1 LADKARNAYF
11 ALKSKLFYSENLSVK
26 SWLKL
31 YNSIV
36 VPIMTYGSEI
46 WISEFKPNFETLDK
60 TAFEK
65 TQNMILKNV
74 LGVHGKSSN
83 IATRCELG
91 TFPISIKCYK
101 LMFKYYIRLCRIGKQ
116 SGGPHNLLRAA
127 FTEDAKLTNK
137 ENSWSSKLLEISKVI
152 GLTISNNN
160 ISASI
165 FIQKL
170 EDFYKNKIKLQ
181 LQKVKEKNT
190 GKLLFYSK
198 IFNDFEMQK
207 YL

>member
-1 LADKARNAYF
+1 
-11 ALKSKLFYSENLSVK
+11 
-26 SWLKL
+26 
-31 YNSIV
+31 
-36 VPIMTYGSEI
+36 
-46 WISEFKPNFETLDK
+46 
-60 TAFEK
+60 
-65 TQNMILKNV
+65 
-74 LGVHGKSSN
+74 
-83 IATRCELG
+83 
-91 TFPISIKCYK
+91 
-101 LMFKYYIRLCRIGKQ
+101 MFKYYIRLCRIGKQ

-207 YL
+207 YLDFNIPKILRSKLTKLRISAHSLAIETGRYCKPVVPSDRRFC